1 MDYKKKALKYKY
13 KYETLLKKLKS
24 KGYQVGG
31 FDKDQFLVFENE
43 LKTIYSLVS
52 GYFDSDDNEY
62 IALTGSGALA
72 YIVNKLGMEEE
83 LKQMDVPND
92 LDIVYYIGRKTDPSQ
107 VEQIGDYVVQEGQR
121 TLTSRTYNL
130 KDELSEGKQILNFD
144 MTNMKSSSHPEFI
157 EIEDSIGGR
166 TISINILNLN
176 KLKILY
182 EDSET
187 EEESSKVKV
196 QSRIQLIDR
205 IINHIRRS
213 GDPELLHK
221 YKLDLGV
228 SSRKGS
234 SSRGLSSRP
243 VSSFSRLL
251 EDSDEEVE
259 EVNDEEDFG
268 SQFKLKSVVF
278 ESDEEELPL
287 SRFGKTN
294 SSSGTP
300 FKRPDYER
308 SSPEYSSRRG
318 LNFDYK
324 SGRESRDYRNSG
336 EFGARGTNGSNSSS
350 GLSETLAGITE
361 LEESVM
367 SPKLVFKPTNR
378 HLFIGIDEE
387 EGNVAETLDGISELE
402 SRKKSQEQT
411 NLGSD
416 ETLAGISEVES
427 RRFKQRDI
435 KLPPIR
441 PN

>member
-13 KYETLLKKLKS
+13 KYETLLKQLKS
-24 KGYQVGG
+24 RGFQNGG

-43 LKTIYSLVS
+43 LKTIYSIVS
-52 GYFDSDDNEY
+52 GYFDPDDNEY

-107 VEQIGDYVVQEGQR
+107 VEQIGDYIVQEGQR
-121 TLTSRTYNL
+121 TLSSRTYNL
-130 KDELSEGKQILNFD
+130 KDELSEGKQILKFD

-157 EIEDSIGGR
+157 ELEDSIGGR
-166 TISINILNLN
+166 RISINILNLN
-176 KLKILY
+176 KLKVLY

-196 QSRIQLIDR
+196 RLRIQLIDR
-205 IINHIRRS
+205 IINHIRTS
-213 GDPELLHK
+213 GDPDLLHK
-221 YKLDLGV
+221 FKLDLGV
-228 SSRKGS
+228 SSRRGS
-234 SSRGLSSRP
+234 NSRSK
-243 VSSFSRLL
+243 SSFTRLL
-251 EDSDEEVE
+251 EESDEE
-259 EVNDEEDFG
+259 DEEDEVG
-268 SQFKLKSVVF
+268 EVGKFKLKSVVF
-278 ESDEEELPL
+278 ESDEEEDLPL

-294 SSSGTP
+294 SLSGTP
-300 FKRPDYER
+300 FKRPDFER

-336 EFGARGTNGSNSSS
+336 EFGALGTSGSS

-387 EGNVAETLDGISELE
+387 DGNVAETLDGISELE
-402 SRKKSQEQT
+402 PRKKAQEQT
-411 NLGSD
+411 NVASD
-416 ETLAGISEVES
+416 ETLAGLSEVES
-427 RRFKQRDI
+427 RRFRQRDI

>member
-13 KYETLLKKLKS
+13 KYETLLKQLKS
-24 KGYQVGG
+24 RGYQVGG

-62 IALTGSGALA
+62 ISLTGSGALA

-205 IINHIRRS
+205 IINHIRTS

-228 SSRKGS
+228 SSRRGS
-234 SSRGLSSRP
+234 STRP

-259 EVNDEEDFG
+259 EVEEVNDEEDFG
-268 SQFKLKSVVF
+268 GQFKLKSAVF
-278 ESDEEELPL
+278 ESDEEEDLPL

-324 SGRESRDYRNSG
+324 SGRETRDYGKSG
-336 EFGARGTNGSNSSS
+336 EFGARGTSGSS
-350 GLSETLAGITE
+350 GSSGFSETLAGITE

-402 SRKKSQEQT
+402 PRKKSQEQT

-416 ETLAGISEVES
+416 ETLAGISEVET
-427 RRFKQRDI
+427 RRFRQKDI